1 MSAMYSLFLVLGLVL
16 IALVGAGGLGLH
28 ALFGVW
34 IPAAA
39 FLFFVVGFVLKVLS
53 WGRSAVPF
61 RIPTTSGQQESQ
73 PNFKQA
79 KLDNPSTTMG
89 VIGRMALEVLAFRTL
104 FRNTRMEL
112 HDGSKL
118 SFGSAKWLWLG
129 ALVFHY
135 AFLVIVIRHMR
146 FFTSPVPAAVSGV
159 EFMDSILQ
167 IGAPTLYITNILLLV
182 AVGYLLLRRL
192 ILPNLRYIS
201 LPSDYFPL
209 FLILGIAISGIF
221 MRYFTKVNL
230 PDVKLL
236 VMGLIT
242 FSPVIPET
250 IGSLFYIHL
259 FLVSVFLIYFPVSK
273 LMHMGGIFMSP
284 TRNMANNSRM
294 KRHIN
299 PWNFPVKVH
308 TYDDYEEHFRD
319 KMIDC
324 GLPVEKEE
332 ING

>member
-28 ALFGVW
+28 SLFGVW

-39 FLFFVVGFVLKVLS
+39 FLFFLGGFVARVLR

-61 RIPTTSGQQESQ
+61 RIPTTCGQQESQ
-73 PNFKQA
+73 PGFKQA
-79 KLDNPSTTMG
+79 KLDNPSTTLG
-89 VIGRMALEVLAFRTL
+89 AIGRMALEVLTFRTL
-104 FRNTRMEL
+104 FRNTKMEL
-112 HDGSKL
+112 HGGSKF

-146 FFTSPVPAAVSGV
+146 FFTSPVPAAISGI

-167 IGAPTLYITNILLLV
+167 VGAPTLYISNLLIV
-182 AVGYLLLRRL
+182 AGVSYLLIRRL

-201 LPSDYFPL
+201 LPADYFPL
-209 FLILGIAISGIF
+209 FLILGIAVSGIF
-221 MRYFTKVNL
+221 MRYFVKTNL
-230 PDVKLL
+230 PDIKML
-236 VMGLIT
+236 VMGVVTL
-242 FSPVIPET
+242 SPIAPPET
-250 IGSLFYIHL
+250 IGAIFYIHL
-259 FLVSVFLIYFPVSK
+259 FLVSALLFYFPVSK
-273 LMHMGGIFMSP
+273 LMHMGGVFLSP
-284 TRNMANNSRM
+284 TRNLANNSRK

-299 PWNFPVKVH
+299 PWNYPVKVH
-308 TYDDYEEHFRD
+308 TYDDYEEHFRE

-332 ING
+332 